1 MKKTALTALIA
12 SAIVAPN
19 FAQAQASYPTKPVT
33 IVVGFAAGGPTDIVA
48 RTLAASME
56 KSLGANVVVENK
68 AGVGGVIG
76 VGDIAKSQ
84 PDGYRIL
91 VHHIGMATAPSLYRK
106 LTFDVLKDFEY
117 IGLINEVPMV
127 MLTKTGLPVSNLK
140 ELNTYVAANK
150 NKISFANAG
159 LGSASHLCGLMYMS
173 TVKVDLTTVP
183 YKGTAPAMTD
193 LIGGQVD
200 MLCDQTTSV
209 TAQVKGGK
217 VKPVAITSPLRLDTL
232 KEIPTTTEGGMAG
245 FQVSVWHGLYAPK
258 GTPKAVLDKLVAAL
272 QTSLADPALR
282 KRFDDLGAQTVSK
295 ERATPAA
302 LEAHL
307 KAEITKWTPIIKA
320 AGEYAD

>member
-1 MKKTALTALIA
+1 MKKVLLGTLIA
-12 SAIVAPN
+12 SAFIAPN
-19 FAQAQASYPTKPVT
+19 LVNAQAVYPSKPVT

-48 RTLAASME
+48 RTLAQAME
-56 KSLGANVVVENK
+56 KSLGTTVVVENK

-91 VHHIGMATAPSLYRK
+91 VHHIGMSTAPSLYRK
-106 LTFDVLKDFEY
+106 LAFDVTKDFEY
-117 IGLINEVPMV
+117 VGLINEVPMV
-127 MLTKTGLPVSNLK
+127 MLTKPGMPVNNLK
-140 ELNTYVAANK
+140 ELNAYVTANK
-150 NKISFANAG
+150 NKVSFANAG
-159 LGSASHLCGLMYMS
+159 LGSASHLCGLLYMS
-173 TVKVDLTTVP
+173 SIKVDLTTVP

-209 TAQVKGGK
+209 TAQVKAGK
-217 VKPVAITSPLRLDTL
+217 VKPIAITSPARLETL
-232 KEIPTTTEGGMAG
+232 KDIPTTSEGGSAS

-258 GTPKAVLDKLVAAL
+258 GTPKPVVDKLVSAL
-272 QTSLADPALR
+272 QTALTDPALR

>member
-1 MKKTALTALIA
+1 MKKVLLGALISSALIA
-12 SAIVAPN
+12 PN
-19 FAQAQASYPTKPVT
+19 LVHAQASYPSKPVT

-48 RTLAASME
+48 RTLAQAME
-56 KSLGANVVVENK
+56 KSLGTTVVVENK

-76 VGDIAKSQ
+76 VGDIAKAQ
-84 PDGYRIL
+84 PDGYRVL

-106 LTFDVLKDFEY
+106 LAFDVTKDFEY

-127 MLTKTGLPVSNLK
+127 MLTKPGMPVNNLK
-140 ELNTYVAANK
+140 ELNAYVAANK

-159 LGSASHLCGLMYMS
+159 LGSASHLCGLLYMS
-173 TVKVDLTTVP
+173 SIKVDLTTVP

-217 VKPVAITSPLRLDTL
+217 VKPIAITSPARLDTL
-232 KEIPTTTEGGMAG
+232 KEIPTTAEGGSAG

-258 GTPKAVLDKLVAAL
+258 GTPKPVLDKLVASL
-272 QTSLADPALR
+272 QAALADPALR

-302 LEAHL
+302 LESHL
-307 KAEITKWTPIIKA
+307 KAEIAKWTPIIKA